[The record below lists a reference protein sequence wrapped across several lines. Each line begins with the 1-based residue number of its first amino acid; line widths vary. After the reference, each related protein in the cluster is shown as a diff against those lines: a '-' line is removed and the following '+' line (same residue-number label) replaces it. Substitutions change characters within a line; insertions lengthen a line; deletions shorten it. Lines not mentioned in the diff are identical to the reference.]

1 MKKDVGARLRNAES
15 SNIPLARNA
24 GKRMQPEGQDGEDFM
39 MTLRADIDS
48 LMRNICDAKTVQRVA
63 AEAWSEHQ
71 SFSGVLDLL
80 DHKLAMI
87 ESSTRSLL
95 ENAEKGAG
103 HERPSRSTL

>member
-24 GKRMQPEGQDGEDFM
+24 GRQMQPEGQDGEDFM

-48 LMRNICDAKTVQRVA
+48 LMRNIRDAKTVQRVIT
-63 AEAWSEHQ
+63 ETWREHE
-71 SFSGVLDLL
+71 SFLGVLDLL
-80 DHKLAMI
+80 DHQLAMI
-87 ESSTRSLL
+87 ERSTRSLL
-95 ENAEKGAG
+95 EHAEKGAG